1 MRREVKK
8 INVDISIVIPLYNK
22 ELYLEQVLGCI
33 EGQTYTNWECII
45 VDDGSTDQ
53 SSQLV
58 KDFISSRGDK
68 WRYVRQENKGQAAA
82 RNVGIELSQ
91 GRYIAFL
98 DADDYWPSYKLE
110 SQISPM
116 DANLGLA
123 AVLSPFV
130 IFSSKSLV
138 PRLVIHRKTEKLLLG
153 WITMRGFGGGIE
165 SVGLIRRSLLGIDLR
180 FDESLSTSSGLD
192 FFLRLSELGDIGFVK
207 RIGLLYQISEGQWH
221 SNTEELIR
229 NLKVI
234 RGKYPNYPSSTLIEW
249 HDSYIYWAK
258 VKSEGWVHFLSGLA
272 NALFHPKKYWRL
284 WMIWS
289 LISRNIFAKL
299 IGLVYLHKVNK
310 LLVK

>member
-1 MRREVKK
+1 MHK

-22 ELYLEQVLGCI
+22 ELYLEQVLRCI
-33 EGQTYTNWECII
+33 ESQTYTNWECII

-58 KDFISSRGDK
+58 KDFVSSRGDK

-91 GRYIAFL
+91 GKYIAFL

-110 SQISPM
+110 SQIAPM
-116 DANLGLA
+116 DANLNLVG
-123 AVLSPFV
+123 VLSPFV
-130 IFSSKSLV
+130 IFNLKSLV
-138 PRLVIHRKTEKLLLG
+138 PRIVIHRKTEKLLFG

-207 RIGLLYQISEGQWH
+207 KIGLLYQISEGQWH
-221 SNTEELIR
+221 ANTEELMR
-229 NLKVI
+229 NLKII
-234 RGKYPNYPSSTLIEW
+234 REKYPNYPSNTLIEW
-249 HDSYIYWAK
+249 HDAYFYWTK
-258 VKSEGWVHFLSGLA
+258 VKSEGWVHFFSALA
-272 NALFHPKKYWRL
+272 KAFFQPKKYWRL
-284 WMIWS
+284 RMMWS
-289 LISRNIFAKL
+289 LISRNIFARL